1 MLNERQQEAM
11 RRLEVSKDVVVDVET
26 SGLSWQR
33 NHIVGWV
40 LTFGPKDTD
49 SYYLPFRHAGGGN
62 VEGVRVP
69 EDKEGWDG
77 TVHPVEA
84 EIVSLLDRQDKHL
97 VYHNGSFD
105 IKFMYRVG
113 YRFNPRH
120 SDTMIN
126 ACLLDEWQQSFSL
139 DFCCKTMGVAQK
151 RTTIYDYILSKFPEA
166 RAAPKAAMG
175 HYWRLSGADDEAVQY
190 AEADGVSTYQL
201 WQAQLPVLAA
211 QGLERVHDVECRL
224 IPVLARMTCRGVKI
238 DVERLHEVKKII
250 EDKLE
255 EARKALPEGFN
266 SRAPSQ
272 VRALMEGGGHTGWPL
287 TPKGQP
293 SFPESWL
300 DTNPVGKQIVATR
313 KCANLLSA
321 FIQPMID
328 THLWN
333 GRCHPDYNQLRSD
346 EFGTVTGRLSS
357 SNPNLMQINK
367 RNKDLGKL
375 HRSIFVADEG
385 EKWCSTDLRQC
396 EPVLLAYY
404 SRAKIL
410 LDGYRADPPVDAH
423 QAVATAANIDR
434 EMGKRAN
441 QTIITGG
448 GKGVLVKKYG
458 IAPDKVDE
466 VWNAY
471 FKAMPELKPFQRRA
485 ADTLVSRGYVMS
497 VLGRRARLKDRNKSY
512 VAVNRLLQG
521 SNADWI
527 KSAMVLID
535 EYLQTEGKSSVCMVN
550 SVHDSLDFVF
560 AENDRHV
567 LNRCLELFVDPKPF
581 ISIDVPMRADKGE
594 GESWAEATWPT

>member
-1 MLNERQQEAM
+1 M
-11 RRLEVSKDVVVDVET
+11 RRLEASHEIVVDVET
-26 SGLSWQR
+26 SGLSWQK
-33 NHIVGWV
+33 NHIVGYV
-40 LTFGPKDTD
+40 LTYGPRDED
-49 SYYLPFRHAGGGN
+49 SYYLPFRHAGQGN
-62 VEGVRVP
+62 IEGVNVP
-69 EDKEGWDG
+69 QDKEGWDG
-77 TVHPVEA
+77 TTHAMEK
-84 EIVSLLDRQDKHL
+84 EIVRLLDRQQNHL
-97 VYHNGSFD
+97 IFHNASFD
-105 IKFMYRVG
+105 LKFLYRVG

-126 ACLLDEWQQSFSL
+126 ACLLDEWQSSFSL
-139 DFCCKTMGVAQK
+139 DNCCKVMGVAQK
-151 RTTIYDYILSKFPEA
+151 KTSIYEYLMTKFPEV
-166 RAAPKAAMG
+166 RSTPKAAMG
-175 HYWRLSGADDEAVQY
+175 HYYRLAGDDDEGVRY
-190 AEADGVSTYQL
+190 AEADGVATWQL
-201 WQAQLPVLAA
+201 LDAQRPMIAA
-211 QGLERVHDVECRL
+211 QALDRVHDVECRL

-238 DVERLHEVKKII
+238 DIDRLHEVKKII
-250 EDKLE
+250 EAKLV
-255 EARKALPEGFN
+255 EAQKVLPEGFN

-272 VRALMEGGGHTGWPL
+272 VRALMEKGGYTDWPL

-300 DTNPVGKQIVATR
+300 DTNPVGKPIVAMR

-321 FIQPMID
+321 FIQPMVD

-333 GRCHPDYNQLRSD
+333 GRCHPDYNQLRGD

-375 HRSIFVADEG
+375 HRSIFVADEE
-385 EKWCSTDLRQC
+385 EKWCSSDLRQC

-423 QAVATAANIDR
+423 QAVATAAGIDR
-434 EMGKRAN
+434 ETGKRAN

-448 GKGVLVKKYG
+448 GKLVLTKKYG
-458 IAPDKVDE
+458 IPPDRVDE
-466 VWNAY
+466 VWTAY
-471 FKAMPELKPFQRRA
+471 FRAMPELKPFQRKA
-485 ADTLVSRGYVMS
+485 ADVMVTRGYVMS

-535 EYLQTEGKSSVCMVN
+535 EYLKSEGKSVHMVN
-550 SVHDSLDFVF
+550 SVHDSLDFTF
-560 AENDRHV
+560 KEEDRDV
-567 LNRCLELFVDPKPF
+567 LDECLRLFVDPKPF
-581 ISIDVPMRADKGE
+581 IEIDVPMRADKGE
-594 GESWAEATWPT
+594 GVSWADATWGS